1 MRNLNLNTHPL
12 ESTMSRKIR
21 VGINGLGRIGR
32 TVIREIFARN
42 VEELEIV
49 AVNSPGEPEGYVHL
63 LKYDSVFG
71 RFNGT
76 ITIDDADT
84 LDINGQKITF
94 HKYRDPSE
102 IPWAKD
108 EVDVVIDATGVFK
121 DKASLSKHLR
131 GTVKKVILCCPG
143 KDVDNTIVIG
153 INDDTYNHAEQHILS
168 NASCTT
174 NCLAPVAKVLHDK
187 FGIESGFMTTVHS
200 YTGDQKILDSSHKD
214 YRRARSAAV
223 SMIPTTTGAAKAVG
237 LVIPEL
243 KGKLD
248 GFAVRVPTPNVSLV
262 DLNVTVKTPTT
273 VEEVNKVLKEA
284 ANGALKGV
292 LAFEEEELVSV
303 DYMGMRESSCV
314 DAKLTNVIGGTNV
327 KVVAWYDNEAG
338 FSNRVIDLA
347 ILIGDKK

>member
-1 MRNLNLNTHPL
+1 M
-12 ESTMSRKIR
+12 ESSMSQKIR

-32 TVIREIFARN
+32 TVLREIFSRN
-42 VEELEIV
+42 ISELEVV
-49 AVNSPGEPEGYVHL
+49 AVNSPGEPDGYVHL

-71 RFNGT
+71 RFEKSVS
-76 ITIDDADT
+76 IDDGDT
-84 LDINGQKITF
+84 LDIDGHKITF
-94 HKYRDPSE
+94 HKYRDPAE
-102 IPWAKD
+102 IPWSKD
-108 EVDVVIDATGVFK
+108 EVDLVIDSTGIFK
-121 DKASLSKHLR
+121 DKKSLSKHLR

-143 KDVDNTIVIG
+143 KDVDETIVMG
-153 INDDTYNHAEQHILS
+153 INDNLYNPTEHNIVS

-174 NCLAPVAKVLHDK
+174 NCLAPVAKILNDK

-200 YTGDQKILDSSHKD
+200 YTGDQRILDASHKD
-214 YRRARSAAV
+214 YRRARAAAV

-273 VEEVNKVLKEA
+273 IEEVNQAMLEA
-284 ANGALKGV
+284 SNGALKGI
-292 LAFEEEELVSV
+292 LAYEEEELVSV
-303 DYMGMRESSCV
+303 DFMGMRESSCV

-347 ILIGDKK
+347 ILMGAK

>member
-1 MRNLNLNTHPL
+1 
-12 ESTMSRKIR
+12 MSQKIR

-32 TVIREIFARN
+32 TVLREIFSRN
-42 VEELEIV
+42 ISELEVV
-49 AVNSPGEPEGYVHL
+49 AVNSPGEPDGYVHL

-71 RFNGT
+71 RFEKSVS
-76 ITIDDADT
+76 IDDGDT
-84 LDINGQKITF
+84 LDIDGHKITF
-94 HKYRDPSE
+94 HKYRDPAE
-102 IPWAKD
+102 IPWSKD
-108 EVDVVIDATGVFK
+108 EVDLVIDSTGIFK
-121 DKASLSKHLR
+121 DKKSLSKHLR

-143 KDVDNTIVIG
+143 KDVDETIVMG
-153 INDDTYNHAEQHILS
+153 INDNLYNPTEHNIVS

-174 NCLAPVAKVLHDK
+174 NCLAPVAKILNDK

-200 YTGDQKILDSSHKD
+200 YTGDQRILDASHKD
-214 YRRARSAAV
+214 YRRARAAAV

-273 VEEVNKVLKEA
+273 IEEVNQAMLEA
-284 ANGALKGV
+284 SNGALKGI
-292 LAFEEEELVSV
+292 LAYEEEELVSV
-303 DYMGMRESSCV
+303 DFMGMRESSCV

-347 ILIGDKK
+347 ILMGAK